1 MVPKEHKL
9 VINGLSGDAEAHA
22 MTAVVGA
29 AALHKTQVWCGE
41 EAEGRR
47 GGGGRGG
54 GGVPITS
61 LKSSENDTDI
71 SNGTTE
77 NTESVRA
84 CACECVRVSS
94 VAVEETAGGHHA
106 QASGNNTF

>member
-1 MVPKEHKL
+1 MR
-9 VINGLSGDAEAHA
+9 GGSG
-22 MTAVVGA
+22 G
-29 AALHKTQVWCGE
+29 K
-41 EAEGRR
+41 EGRR
-47 GGGGRGG
+47 KRRG